1 MSAFEIDIKKNRNFY
16 KQRRNNI
23 RKILLVLFLL
33 LFIGLTWSLNR
44 YYINKPFEI
53 VVFNNKLL
61 PAEYLKSFL
70 SKDLEYKNFFLLS
83 PRKISKHLKESLP
96 LIDELVVR
104 KYLIPKK
111 KIYLLVK
118 EKSVWASVFYKTI
131 NPNEVLL
138 VTDKAQVITFN
149 KANIMHYPERL
160 LPIYVDNVYSLK
172 SSQIILLKK
181 IYELV
186 KNISFNIDGFY
197 ITSANELDIKANGST
212 FVLHVGPI
220 NESAISSIKNKKIN
234 ELLQF
239 AKKQNIEVNYL
250 DITLETSAILKTNP
264 KKDTNKDKKGLFNR
278 LML

>member
-23 RKILLVLFLL
+23 RKISLIIFLL
-33 LFIGLTWSLNR
+33 LFICLAWGLNR
-44 YYINKPFEI
+44 FYINKPFEI

-61 PAEYLKSFL
+61 PAEHLKSFL
-70 SKDLEYKNFFLLS
+70 SKDLECKNFFLLS
-83 PRKISKHLKESLP
+83 PRKISNNLKESLP

-118 EKSVWASVFYKTI
+118 EKSVWASIFYKTI

-138 VTDKAQVITFN
+138 VTDKAQVITLN
-149 KANIMHYPERL
+149 KANIMHYPEQL

-250 DITLETSAILKTNP
+250 DITLETSAILKTNQ

>member
-23 RKILLVLFLL
+23 RNILLVILLL
-33 LFIGLTWSLNR
+33 LFVWLTWSLNR
-44 YYINKPFEI
+44 FYINKPFEI
-53 VVFNNKLL
+53 TVFNNNLL
-61 PAEYLKSFL
+61 HTEYLKSFL
-70 SKDLEYKNFFLLS
+70 SKDLEYKNFFLIS
-83 PRKISKHLKESLP
+83 PRNISKNLKESLP

-118 EKSVWASVFYKTI
+118 EKSVWASIFYKTI
-131 NPNEVLL
+131 NSNEVLL
-138 VTDKAQVITFN
+138 VTDKAQVIVLN
-149 KANIMHYPERL
+149 KTNVAHYPERL

-250 DITLETSAILKTNP
+250 DITLETSAILKTNQ
-264 KKDTNKDKKGLFNR
+264 KKDTNKDEKGLFNR